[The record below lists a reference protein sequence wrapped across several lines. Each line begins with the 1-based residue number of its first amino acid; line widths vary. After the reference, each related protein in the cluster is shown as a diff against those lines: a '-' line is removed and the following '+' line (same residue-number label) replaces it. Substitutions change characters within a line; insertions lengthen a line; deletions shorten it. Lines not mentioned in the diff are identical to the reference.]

1 MLRNSYV
8 MVYCFK
14 ILMAHFHTE
23 YANKF
28 VRGNEGKL
36 EKPHD
41 LDRSSL
47 QGDKNKCRNP

>member
-1 MLRNSYV
+1 MEQLCHGV
-8 MVYCFK
+8 CK

-36 EKPHD
+36 KKPHD